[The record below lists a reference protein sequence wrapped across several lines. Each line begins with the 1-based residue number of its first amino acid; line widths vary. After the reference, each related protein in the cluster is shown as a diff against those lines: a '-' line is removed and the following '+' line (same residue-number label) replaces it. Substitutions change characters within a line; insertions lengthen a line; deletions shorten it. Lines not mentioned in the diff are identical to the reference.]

1 MTIRVYRVKLEGYVT
16 YTDFGKGPTLGGIS
30 QSLPDITPADW
41 GPEEIVKA
49 IGADIQITET
59 LVDTIEDE
67 PEQPVSMEPLE
78 TAIDILQRSQSQDNL
93 PTAQND
99 VRLALEGLYRY
110 HSEVY
115 QRETGESQ
123 VSGG

>member
-1 MTIRVYRVKLEGYVT
+1 MAIKIYRVKLEGFVVSQ
-16 YTDFGKGPTLGGIS
+16 DFGGPGSEL
-30 QSLPDITPADW
+30 TPADW
-41 GPEEIVKA
+41 GPEEIVKVM
-49 IGADIQITET
+49 GADIQITET

-78 TAIDILQRSQSQDNL
+78 TAIDILQRSQNQDNL

-115 QRETGESQ
+115 QREPRENHGRAR
-123 VSGG
+123 

>member
-1 MTIRVYRVKLEGYVT
+1 MAIKVYRVKIEGFVVDAVDHELT
-16 YTDFGKGPTLGGIS
+16 PSEWGLG
-30 QSLPDITPADW
+30 A
-41 GPEEIVKA
+41 IVNA
-49 IGADIQITET
+49 MGVDMQITET

-110 HSEVY
+110 HSEVSA
-115 QRETGESQ
+115 RAKGESWESS